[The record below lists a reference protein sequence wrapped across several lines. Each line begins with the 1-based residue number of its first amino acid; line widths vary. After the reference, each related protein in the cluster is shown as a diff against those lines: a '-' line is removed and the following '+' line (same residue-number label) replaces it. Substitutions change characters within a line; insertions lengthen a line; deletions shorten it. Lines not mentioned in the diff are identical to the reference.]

1 MIEYSKLQIGCMLIV
16 IYIAFIYFRERYAYK
31 VQKKEIVF
39 ELLLFT
45 GIFSIAVCSKYG
57 CCDFVYA
64 KDYILSWR
72 DYKLFDGNSGVYL
85 LHYGSC
91 LYAW

>member
-1 MIEYSKLQIGCMLIV
+1 MKENLFMIEYSKLQIGCMLIV

-31 VQKKEIVF
+31 VN
-39 ELLLFT
+39 
-45 GIFSIAVCSKYG
+45 
-57 CCDFVYA
+57 
-64 KDYILSWR
+64 
-72 DYKLFDGNSGVYL
+72 GNFGVYL

>member
-31 VQKKEIVF
+31 VKKKEIVF

-45 GIFSIAVCSKYG
+45 GIFSIA
-57 CCDFVYA
+57 
-64 KDYILSWR
+64 
-72 DYKLFDGNSGVYL
+72 FDGITVAINVLVSPALRVKVL
-85 LHYGSC
+85 LFKETPVTLTVVSC
-91 LYAW
+91 

>member
-31 VQKKEIVF
+31 VKKKEIVF

-45 GIFSIAVCSKYG
+45 GTFSTPYAAINMRDIFGICGICTKRMS
-57 CCDFVYA
+57 
-64 KDYILSWR
+64 
-72 DYKLFDGNSGVYL
+72 
-85 LHYGSC
+85 
-91 LYAW
+91 

>member
-57 CCDFVYA
+57 
-64 KDYILSWR
+64 S
-72 DYKLFDGNSGVYL
+72 YKC
-85 LHYGSC
+85 C
-91 LYAW
+91 LYL